1 MSLQTKIPGPI
12 SIGPLLSDWFYIA
25 EDGRLIVK
33 TGRVELGQ
41 GNQTAL
47 LKMTA
52 DELGIPTADLILEMA
67 RTDRAVNEGF
77 TAGSM
82 SISEGGLALRYA
94 GSALRSVLLAEGAV
108 RLEVAADQLDL
119 RSGKIEFNGQI
130 TDVSVSD
137 LLQQISF
144 SSKIEEHSALRP
156 YEQRPSD
163 ADQVIRTD
171 LKNRIVGAPFVHDL
185 HEDGLLYGAPV
196 HPPSMTSVLE
206 NIDIDLLKD
215 RPGVVE
221 VVRDGSFVGI
231 VALSQFEAA
240 EAAKF
245 AHGLARWSE
254 TVLSP
259 NDPMESI
266 SGSEADAPTVFSQFD
281 SGTPEGTLYQTEV
294 ARPFLMHGSIGP
306 ASAMAV
312 WQDGSVQVWTHSQ
325 GVFQLRSAIS
335 MALGIEEIKI
345 TVIHHPG
352 AGCYGHN
359 GADDAAFDAVLMARS
374 VQGKRVKV
382 VWSRRDEFRAAP
394 MGPGMV
400 TRASA
405 TLGADNQIVAMNID
419 VNSAP
424 HANRPSIN
432 GTPNL
437 RAAAYLAAPVLP
449 APSKDLPLARG
460 GGAERNAVPGYDIPN
475 VEVTKRLVH
484 LPFRTSSLR
493 ALGAYANV
501 FAIETLVDDIA
512 ADCGEDSVAFRLRH
526 LSDPRARD
534 VIEKAAHASA
544 THRAEP
550 ETEGVGWGFAYARY
564 KNTSGYCALFARMDL
579 SEDVRITNVYCAAD
593 IGEVISTDGACNQIE
608 GGIVQGASW
617 ALKEAV
623 LFEGL
628 TIEAKSWL
636 DYPIIRFSEVPRVR
650 VDLINRPTLPP
661 LGCGEISQAPI
672 SAAIGNAVKDA
683 LGVRVRSL
691 PITRDAIIAAS

>member
-1 MSLQTKIPGPI
+1 
-12 SIGPLLSDWFYIA
+12 
-25 EDGRLIVK
+25 
-33 TGRVELGQ
+33 
-41 GNQTAL
+41 
-47 LKMTA
+47 
-52 DELGIPTADLILEMA
+52 
-67 RTDRAVNEGF
+67 
-77 TAGSM
+77 
-82 SISEGGLALRYA
+82 
-94 GSALRSVLLAEGAV
+94 
-108 RLEVAADQLDL
+108 
-119 RSGKIEFNGQI
+119 
-130 TDVSVSD
+130 
-137 LLQQISF
+137 
-144 SSKIEEHSALRP
+144 
-156 YEQRPSD
+156 
-163 ADQVIRTD
+163 
-171 LKNRIVGAPFVHDL
+171 
-185 HEDGLLYGAPV
+185 
-196 HPPSMTSVLE
+196 
-206 NIDIDLLKD
+206 
-215 RPGVVE
+215 
-221 VVRDGSFVGI
+221 
-231 VALSQFEAA
+231 
-240 EAAKF
+240 
-245 AHGLARWSE
+245 
-254 TVLSP
+254 
-259 NDPMESI
+259 
-266 SGSEADAPTVFSQFD
+266 
-281 SGTPEGTLYQTEV
+281 
-294 ARPFLMHGSIGP
+294 MHASIGP

-400 TRASA
+400 TRVSA

-501 FAIETLVDDIA
+501 FAIETLIDDIA

-579 SEDVRITNVYCAAD
+579 SEDVRITDVYCAAD